1 MVVGEAAFEEAVE
14 MVDDRLV
21 AGHEV
26 EAVVH
31 EDEGDG
37 GDGAAENKTRE
48 TGTHCGIPRC
58 HSYLI

>member
-14 MVDDRLV
+14 VVDDGLV

-26 EAVVH
+26 ETVVH

-37 GDGAAENKTRE
+37 GDGAAKDEACE
-48 TGTHCGIPRC
+48 AGAHDGIPGS
-58 HSYLI
+58 HF